1 MTLARF
7 LKALALYNV
16 VLLGLVWIA
25 APQAGLGAEPD
36 PYATMIARALGTN
49 LVVIGVM
56 NWLVSSQ
63 PIPLMRKFL
72 WPNLATHLVPA
83 AISTANILAGTFPA
97 RNWIGVVIHL
107 IPAVALIAYA
117 VRPPS

>member
-1 MTLARF
+1 MTLSRF

-16 VLLGLVWIA
+16 ILLGLVWIA
-25 APQAGLGAEPD
+25 APQTGLGDDAG

-63 PIPLMRKFL
+63 SVPLMRKFL
-72 WPNLATHLVPA
+72 WPNMATHLVPA
-83 AISTANILAGTFPA
+83 AISTVNILAGTFPA
-97 RNWIGVVIHL
+97 RNWTGVVIHL
-107 IPAVALIAYA
+107 IPAVA
-117 VRPPS
+117 